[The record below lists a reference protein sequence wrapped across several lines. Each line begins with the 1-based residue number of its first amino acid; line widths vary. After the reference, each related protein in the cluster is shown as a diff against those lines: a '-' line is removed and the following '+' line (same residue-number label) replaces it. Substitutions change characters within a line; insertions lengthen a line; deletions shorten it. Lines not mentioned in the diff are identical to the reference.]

1 MQKSAFALALLAAGV
16 TACNTPDYDPIFDAK
31 NYGPQ
36 IDETEDTGENAILAS
51 FKAWNCATCT
61 MAFGGLDKIIES
73 ETFFNNMTTFASWVC
88 KASGQVKNS
97 SEICPQII
105 N

>member
-1 MQKSAFALALLAAGV
+1 MGCSLAQPQAKAPASASAVPPEAA
-16 TACNTPDYDPIFDAK
+16 
-31 NYGPQ
+31 
-36 IDETEDTGENAILAS
+36 

-105 N
+105 EKKLIIASLLK